1 MSSQITDFIKYELYP
16 ALYSCID
23 RAFPEHSFRPYPN
36 EWRSKTYITG
46 APHKDRADKT
56 VVTKKAPGRILEQ
69 GGDNLSLVDYVMKR
83 DRVEFI
89 EAVKTLAE
97 VVGLQLPKGE
107 FNQEVYQ
114 KYKNKASLLE
124 ECSSYFQRCLET
136 TTKEQEIERYKTL
149 YPLPINSGKGDED
162 MRQMTYAMFIGSR
175 DYLKR
180 RGYKDED
187 IKAMELGY
195 IPDQE
200 SLFKYLHSKG
210 FSQSLIDE
218 VLPIKKDTRIGKS
231 HTIVIPYRSG
241 GELKGFKFRV
251 REGGYYEAMD
261 ITPKYVNSIGLDKLS
276 GFFNISAIKG
286 DKDVVIVEGELDS
299 LSATVRGVE
308 NVVATG
314 GSSIT
319 PEQVRDAIKRGAKK
333 FTICFDTEANSKEQ
347 FPSSNSGAPIEKIT
361 WENDLVYVPPSIP
374 DTSSIFDRL
383 LGTAVEFDG
392 ETVYLGE
399 TKENIKPKPSKEEIN
414 KKNIERAI
422 EVILGEGVNRVY
434 IATLPESKEGK
445 KVDPDSFIKDYGIES
460 LKGVINRALP
470 YYEYRLQ
477 ELLKRFNLL
486 EQERG
491 YLTPKELDNLLDE
504 VVGIATNIP
513 EPIDRDVFKKLFT
526 SLPAIKELGITEESF
541 DITVDRIT
549 STKDKEA
556 QAVALKEL
564 LSEAKDYQDK
574 GEVEESIKL
583 LEDKIKEVRLQ
594 DKRANYSSLLMPTTE
609 AQIKDEEKG
618 LPGSLKTGYTISGEE
633 LLLPGGAITVYAGA
647 TGHGKT
653 VMAINTVLN
662 VASAYPDKKFVFFT
676 YEERASAI
684 LQYFLNTYV
693 DIALNSAQS
702 ANRRVLQEYFKTGST
717 QYLSGEVLD
726 YFQSKKDEFF
736 KTYIETGRILVKY
749 VSLNS
754 EELTSAIRYIHKEEP
769 NIAGVFI
776 DYFQLLNLPGGVK
789 RAERINSRQ
798 EELKRICIALKD
810 VAVDT
815 GLPLCL
821 TAQFNREVYNL
832 LDIHPTKIREA
843 ADIEQIVNTLVGL
856 WNLGKKD
863 VAKETTGGNLNEIKL
878 RTGGAESGMYV
889 ELLKSR
895 DLSTG
900 IYEVLEFNGNTGK
913 VKNSST
919 DYSFFDNSK

>member
-16 ALYSCID
+16 NLYDSID
-23 RAFPEHSFRPYPN
+23 RVLPEFDFKRKGKNWISSNKR
-36 EWRSKTYITG
+36 KITG
-46 APHKDRADKT
+46 EEGDSIGKVYIWERSPGSIKDFTRET
-56 VVTKKAPGRILEQ
+56 SSI
-69 GGDNLSLVDYVMKR
+69 VDYVMRR

-114 KYKNKASLLE
+114 RYKDKTSLLE
-124 ECSSYFQRCLET
+124 NCSSYFTFCLENS
-136 TTKEQEIERYKTL
+136 KGAEDVKTYL
-149 YPLPINSGKGDED
+149 NLRGYSDED
-162 MRQMTYAMFIGSR
+162 V
-175 DYLKR
+175 
-180 RGYKDED
+180 
-187 IKAMELGY
+187 KAMELGY

-200 SLFKYLHSKG
+200 SLNRYLLNKG
-210 FSQSLIDE
+210 FTQSLIDE
-218 VLPIKKDTRIGKS
+218 LLPIKKDTRIGSTHKL
-231 HTIVIPYRSG
+231 VIPYRSG
-241 GELKGFKFRV
+241 VDVRGFKFRTIG
-251 REGGYYEAMD
+251 ED
-261 ITPKYVNSIGLDKLS
+261 IPKYVNTAIEGMRTGAFFNLS
-276 GFFNISAIKG
+276 GIKG

-314 GSSIT
+314 GSSINSD
-319 PEQVRDAIKRGAKK
+319 QVRDAIKRGAKK
-333 FTICFDTEANSKEQ
+333 FTLCLDTE
-347 FPSSNSGAPIEKIT
+347 PG
-361 WENDLVYVPPSIP
+361 
-374 DTSSIFDRL
+374 
-383 LGTAVEFDG
+383 
-392 ETVYLGE
+392 
-399 TKENIKPKPSKEEIN
+399 KEETT
-414 KKNIERAI
+414 KKNIESSI
-422 EVILGEGVNRVY
+422 EVILGEGVNRVS
-434 IATLPESKEGK
+434 IVTLPDLGESKT
-445 KVDPDSFIKDYGIES
+445 DPDRLIKES
-460 LKGVINRALP
+460 GVEAFKEAIAGALP

-491 YLTPKELDNLLDE
+491 YLTPKELDSLLDE

-513 EPIDRDVFKKLFT
+513 EPFDRDIFKKLFI
-526 SLPAIKELGITEESF
+526 SLPAINELGITQESL
-541 DITVDRIT
+541 DITVDRLT

-564 LSEAKDYQDK
+564 LSKAKDYQDK
-574 GEVEESIKL
+574 GEIEESINL
-583 LEDKIKEVRLQ
+583 LESKIKEVRLQ

-609 AQIKDEEKG
+609 AQIKDEEKS

-863 VAKETTGGNLNEIKL
+863 VAKETTGGNINEIKV
-878 RTGGAESGMYV
+878 RTGGADSGMYV

-913 VKNSST
+913 VKNSSI
-919 DYSFFDNSK
+919 KKELH

>member
-23 RAFPEHSFRPYPN
+23 RAFPEHSFRPYSN
-36 EWRSKTYITG
+36 EWRSKTYLTG
-46 APHKDRADKT
+46 EPHKDRADKT
-56 VVTKKAPGRILEQ
+56 QITKKAPGRIHEW
-69 GGDNLSLVDYVMKR
+69 GGEAMSLVDYVAKR
-83 DRVEFI
+83 DRVDFI
-89 EAVKTLAE
+89 EAVRTLAE

-107 FNQEVYQ
+107 FNQEDYQ
-114 KYKNKASLLE
+114 RYKDKASLLE
-124 ECSSYFQRCLET
+124 DCSSYFTFCLENS
-136 TTKEQEIERYKTL
+136 KGAEDVKT
-149 YPLPINSGKGDED
+149 
-162 MRQMTYAMFIGSR
+162 
-175 DYLKR
+175 YLSN
-180 RGYKDED
+180 RGYTAEEV
-187 IKAMELGY
+187 ASMELGY

-200 SLFKYLHSKG
+200 SLNTYLLNRG
-210 FSQSLIDE
+210 FTQSLIDE
-218 VLPIKKDTRIGKS
+218 LLPIKKDTRIGSTHKL
-231 HTIVIPYRSG
+231 VIPYRSG
-241 GELKGFKFRV
+241 GAVRGFKFRTIG
-251 REGGYYEAMD
+251 ED
-261 ITPKYVNSIGLDKLS
+261 TPKYLNTAIEGMRT
-276 GFFNISAIKG
+276 GAFFNLLGIKG

-319 PEQVRDAIKRGAKK
+319 SDQVVDAIKRGAKK
-333 FTICFDTEANSKEQ
+333 FTLCLDTE
-347 FPSSNSGAPIEKIT
+347 PG
-361 WENDLVYVPPSIP
+361 
-374 DTSSIFDRL
+374 
-383 LGTAVEFDG
+383 
-392 ETVYLGE
+392 
-399 TKENIKPKPSKEEIN
+399 KEETT
-414 KKNIERAI
+414 KKSLESAI

-434 IATLPESKEGK
+434 IVTLPDLGEGK
-445 KVDPDSFIKDYGIES
+445 TDPDRLIKD
-460 LKGVINRALP
+460 KGVEAFKEAIAGALP

-477 ELLKRFNLL
+477 ELLKSFNLL

-513 EPIDRDVFKKLFT
+513 EPLDRDIFKKLFT
-526 SLPAIKELGITEESF
+526 SLPAIKELGITEESLN
-541 DITVDRIT
+541 ITVDRLT

-583 LEDKIKEVRLQ
+583 LESKIKEVRLQ

-609 AQIKDEEKG
+609 AQIKQEEKG
-618 LPGSLKTGYTISGEE
+618 LPGSLKTGFTISGEE

-653 VMAINTVLN
+653 VMAINTALN

-693 DIALNSAQS
+693 NIALNSSQS

-717 QYLSGEVLD
+717 RYLSSESLD
-726 YFQSKKDEFF
+726 YFQTKKDEFF

-754 EELTSAIRYIHKEEP
+754 EELTLAMRYLHKEEP

-843 ADIEQIVNTLVGL
+843 ADIEQIVHTLVGI

-863 VAKETTGGNLNEIKL
+863 VTKETTVGNLNEIKL

-919 DYSFFDNSK
+919 PGSYFDSNR

>member
-1 MSSQITDFIKYELYP
+1 
-16 ALYSCID
+16 
-23 RAFPEHSFRPYPN
+23 
-36 EWRSKTYITG
+36 
-46 APHKDRADKT
+46 
-56 VVTKKAPGRILEQ
+56 
-69 GGDNLSLVDYVMKR
+69 
-83 DRVEFI
+83 
-89 EAVKTLAE
+89 
-97 VVGLQLPKGE
+97 
-107 FNQEVYQ
+107 
-114 KYKNKASLLE
+114 
-124 ECSSYFQRCLET
+124 
-136 TTKEQEIERYKTL
+136 
-149 YPLPINSGKGDED
+149 
-162 MRQMTYAMFIGSR
+162 
-175 DYLKR
+175 
-180 RGYKDED
+180 
-187 IKAMELGY
+187 
-195 IPDQE
+195 
-200 SLFKYLHSKG
+200 
-210 FSQSLIDE
+210 
-218 VLPIKKDTRIGKS
+218 
-231 HTIVIPYRSG
+231 
-241 GELKGFKFRV
+241 
-251 REGGYYEAMD
+251 
-261 ITPKYVNSIGLDKLS
+261 
-276 GFFNISAIKG
+276 
-286 DKDVVIVEGELDS
+286 
-299 LSATVRGVE
+299 
-308 NVVATG
+308 
-314 GSSIT
+314 
-319 PEQVRDAIKRGAKK
+319 
-333 FTICFDTEANSKEQ
+333 
-347 FPSSNSGAPIEKIT
+347 
-361 WENDLVYVPPSIP
+361 
-374 DTSSIFDRL
+374 
-383 LGTAVEFDG
+383 
-392 ETVYLGE
+392 
-399 TKENIKPKPSKEEIN
+399 
-414 KKNIERAI
+414 
-422 EVILGEGVNRVY
+422 
-434 IATLPESKEGK
+434 
-445 KVDPDSFIKDYGIES
+445 
-460 LKGVINRALP
+460 
-470 YYEYRLQ
+470 
-477 ELLKRFNLL
+477 
-486 EQERG
+486 
-491 YLTPKELDNLLDE
+491 
-504 VVGIATNIP
+504 
-513 EPIDRDVFKKLFT
+513 
-526 SLPAIKELGITEESF
+526 
-541 DITVDRIT
+541 
-549 STKDKEA
+549 
-556 QAVALKEL
+556 
-564 LSEAKDYQDK
+564 
-574 GEVEESIKL
+574 
-583 LEDKIKEVRLQ
+583 
-594 DKRANYSSLLMPTTE
+594 MPTTE

-878 RTGGAESGMYV
+878 RTGGADSGMYV

>member
-16 ALYSCID
+16 NLYDSID
-23 RAFPEHSFRPYPN
+23 RVLPEFDFKRKGKNWISSNKR
-36 EWRSKTYITG
+36 KITG
-46 APHKDRADKT
+46 EEGDSIGKVYVWERSPGSIKDFTRET
-56 VVTKKAPGRILEQ
+56 SSI
-69 GGDNLSLVDYVMKR
+69 VDYVMRR

-114 KYKNKASLLE
+114 RYKDKTSLLE
-124 ECSSYFQRCLET
+124 NCSSYFTFCLENS
-136 TTKEQEIERYKTL
+136 KGAEDVKT
-149 YPLPINSGKGDED
+149 
-162 MRQMTYAMFIGSR
+162 
-175 DYLKR
+175 YLNL
-180 RGYKDED
+180 RGYSNED
-187 IKAMELGY
+187 VKAMELGY

-200 SLFKYLHSKG
+200 SLNRYLLNKG
-210 FSQSLIDE
+210 FTQSLIDE
-218 VLPIKKDTRIGKS
+218 LLPIKKDTRIGSTHKL
-231 HTIVIPYRSG
+231 VIPYRSG
-241 GELKGFKFRV
+241 VDVRGFKFRTV
-251 REGGYYEAMD
+251 GED
-261 ITPKYVNSIGLDKLS
+261 TPKYVNTAIEGMRTGAFFNLS
-276 GFFNISAIKG
+276 GIKG

-314 GSSIT
+314 GSSINSD
-319 PEQVRDAIKRGAKK
+319 QVRDAIKRGAKK
-333 FTICFDTEANSKEQ
+333 FTLCLDTE
-347 FPSSNSGAPIEKIT
+347 PG
-361 WENDLVYVPPSIP
+361 
-374 DTSSIFDRL
+374 
-383 LGTAVEFDG
+383 
-392 ETVYLGE
+392 
-399 TKENIKPKPSKEEIN
+399 KEETTN
-414 KKNIERAI
+414 KNIDRAV

-434 IATLPESKEGK
+434 IVTLPDLGESKT
-445 KVDPDSFIKDYGIES
+445 DPDRLIKES
-460 LKGVINRALP
+460 GVEAFKEAISGALP

-491 YLTPKELDNLLDE
+491 YLTPKELDSLLDE

-526 SLPAIKELGITEESF
+526 SLPAIKELGITQESL
-541 DITVDRIT
+541 DITVERLT

-556 QAVALKEL
+556 QAVALREL

-574 GEVEESIKL
+574 GEVEESINL

-594 DKRANYSSLLMPTTE
+594 DKRANYSSLLLPTTE

-843 ADIEQIVNTLVGL
+843 ADIEQVVNTLVGI

-863 VAKETTGGNLNEIKL
+863 VAKETTKGNENEITQ
-878 RTGGAESGMYV
+878 RTGGAQSGMYV

-913 VKNSST
+913 VKNSSI
-919 DYSFFDNSK
+919 KKELH

>member
-16 ALYSCID
+16 NLYDSID
-23 RAFPEHSFRPYPN
+23 RVLPEFDFKRKGKNWISSNKR
-36 EWRSKTYITG
+36 KITG
-46 APHKDRADKT
+46 EEGDSIGKVYVWERSPGSIKDFTRET
-56 VVTKKAPGRILEQ
+56 SSI
-69 GGDNLSLVDYVMKR
+69 VDYVMRR

-114 KYKNKASLLE
+114 RYKDKTSLLE
-124 ECSSYFQRCLET
+124 NCSSYFTFCLENS
-136 TTKEQEIERYKTL
+136 KGAEDVKTYL
-149 YPLPINSGKGDED
+149 NLRGYSDED
-162 MRQMTYAMFIGSR
+162 V
-175 DYLKR
+175 
-180 RGYKDED
+180 
-187 IKAMELGY
+187 KAMELGY

-200 SLFKYLHSKG
+200 SLNRYLLNKG
-210 FSQSLIDE
+210 FTQSLIDE
-218 VLPIKKDTRIGKS
+218 LLPIKKDTRIGSTHKL
-231 HTIVIPYRSG
+231 VIPYRSG
-241 GELKGFKFRV
+241 VDVRGFKFRTV
-251 REGGYYEAMD
+251 GED
-261 ITPKYVNSIGLDKLS
+261 TPKYVNTAIEGMRTGAFFNLS
-276 GFFNISAIKG
+276 GIKG

-314 GSSIT
+314 GSSINSD
-319 PEQVRDAIKRGAKK
+319 QVRDAIKRGAKK
-333 FTICFDTEANSKEQ
+333 FTLCLDTE
-347 FPSSNSGAPIEKIT
+347 PG
-361 WENDLVYVPPSIP
+361 
-374 DTSSIFDRL
+374 
-383 LGTAVEFDG
+383 
-392 ETVYLGE
+392 
-399 TKENIKPKPSKEEIN
+399 KEETTN
-414 KKNIERAI
+414 KNIDKAV

-434 IATLPESKEGK
+434 IVTLPDLGESKT
-445 KVDPDSFIKDYGIES
+445 DPDRLIKES
-460 LKGVINRALP
+460 GVEAFKEAISGALP

-491 YLTPKELDNLLDE
+491 YLTPKELDSLLDE

-526 SLPAIKELGITEESF
+526 SLPAIKELGITQESL
-541 DITVDRIT
+541 DITVERLT

-556 QAVALKEL
+556 QAVALREL

-594 DKRANYSSLLMPTTE
+594 DKRANYSSLLLPTTE

-684 LQYFLNTYV
+684 LQYFLNTYI

-726 YFQSKKDEFF
+726 YFQAKKDEFF

-776 DYFQLLNLPGGVK
+776 DYFQLLNLPGGIK

>member
-16 ALYSCID
+16 NLYESID
-23 RAFPEHSFRPYPN
+23 RVLPEFDFKRKGKNWISSNKR
-36 EWRSKTYITG
+36 KITG
-46 APHKDRADKT
+46 EEGDSIGKVYIWERSPGSIKDFTRET
-56 VVTKKAPGRILEQ
+56 SSI
-69 GGDNLSLVDYVMKR
+69 VDYVMRR
-83 DRVEFI
+83 DSVDFI
-89 EAVKTLAE
+89 EAVRNLAE

-114 KYKNKASLLE
+114 RYKDKASLLDV
-124 ECSSYFQRCLET
+124 CSSYFTDCLENS
-136 TTKEQEIERYKTL
+136 KGAEDVKT
-149 YPLPINSGKGDED
+149 
-162 MRQMTYAMFIGSR
+162 
-175 DYLKR
+175 YLSN
-180 RGYKDED
+180 RGYTAEEV
-187 IKAMELGY
+187 ASMELGY

-200 SLFKYLHSKG
+200 SLNRYLLNRG
-210 FSQSLIDE
+210 FTQSLIDE
-218 VLPIKKDTRIGKS
+218 LLPIKKDTRIGSTHKL
-231 HTIVIPYRSG
+231 VIPYRSG
-241 GELKGFKFRV
+241 GAVRGFKFRTLTDNPKQDTG
-251 REGGYYEAMD
+251 RTTGGYK
-261 ITPKYVNSIGLDKLS
+261 ILLPVPKYLNTAIEGMRT
-276 GFFNISAIKG
+276 GAFFNLLGIKG

-319 PEQVRDAIKRGAKK
+319 SDQVVDAIKRGAKK
-333 FTICFDTEANSKEQ
+333 FTLCLDTE
-347 FPSSNSGAPIEKIT
+347 PG
-361 WENDLVYVPPSIP
+361 
-374 DTSSIFDRL
+374 
-383 LGTAVEFDG
+383 
-392 ETVYLGE
+392 
-399 TKENIKPKPSKEEIN
+399 KEETT
-414 KKNIERAI
+414 KKSLESAI

-434 IATLPESKEGK
+434 IVTLPDLGEDKT
-445 KVDPDSFIKDYGIES
+445 DPDRLIKE
-460 LKGVINRALP
+460 KGVEAFKEAIAGALP

-513 EPIDRDVFKKLFT
+513 EPLDRDVFKKLFT
-526 SLPAIKELGITEESF
+526 SLPAIKELGITEQSL
-541 DITVDRIT
+541 DITVDRLT

-574 GEVEESIKL
+574 GEVEESINL
-583 LEDKIKEVRLQ
+583 LESKIKEVRLQ
-594 DKRANYSSLLMPTTE
+594 DKRANYSSLLLPTTE

-618 LPGSLKTGYTISGEE
+618 LPGSLKTGFTISGEE

-693 DIALNSAQS
+693 DIALNSSQS
-702 ANRRVLQEYFKTGST
+702 ANRRVLQDYFKTGST
-717 QYLSGEVLD
+717 HYLSSESLD
-726 YFQSKKDEFF
+726 YFQTKKDEFF

-754 EELTSAIRYIHKEEP
+754 EELTSAIRYLHKEEP

-789 RAERINSRQ
+789 RAERINNRQ

-863 VAKETTGGNLNEIKL
+863 VAKETTKGNENDINV
-878 RTGGAESGMYV
+878 RTGGAQSGMYV

-913 VKNSST
+913 VKNSSI
-919 DYSFFDNSK
+919 KKELH